1 MPLAATK
8 ASNAI
13 GDNGKTVKSTLKGV
27 ANFQEYCLELTTN
40 ANIIESHDRT
50 DKYHSDIMRIT
61 SINLPIP
68 APKLS
73 FIALHL

>member
-8 ASNAI
+8 ASNAS
-13 GDNGKTVKSTLKGV
+13 GDNGKLCSKLSRICV
-27 ANFQEYCLELTTN
+27 ELTTN

-50 DKYHSDIMRIT
+50 DKYHSDIMRTT

-68 APKLS
+68 ATKLS
-73 FIALHL
+73 FIALHF